1 MKGQYEWWQAV
12 IIGAAGGLTIFFVGL
27 LKEQILILRDK
38 KRVYQFLLNDKGSIW
53 KFRNTW
59 TIASNVNL
67 TDERVR
73 FICSIHKKI
82 KRSTEE
88 DEVWGLR
95 D

>member
-1 MKGQYEWWQAV
+1 MKEGYEWWQAV
-12 IIGAAGGLTIFFVGL
+12 IVGAAGGLTIFFVGL
-27 LKEQILILRDK
+27 LKEQILIWRDK
-38 KRVYQFLLNDKGSIW
+38 GRVYKFLLNDKGSVW

-67 TDERVR
+67 TEERVR

-82 KRSTEE
+82 KRSIEE